1 MFLTLNTL
9 RQLRFSRNICL
20 SPVNVVD
27 TEVHVNAGVS
37 GPSCPELE
45 KLDIS

>member
-27 TEVHVNAGVS
+27 TEIHVNARVAGMS
-37 GPSCPELE
+37 GPELE